1 MKKMQSWCL
10 KNVAICIGLIIT
22 TFQLSAAQ
30 SNQSILKTADSL
42 YVAGR
47 FTQSFQQ
54 YETLLEKRI
63 YTPAMLLKMAY
74 IQEGLGNIGKAL
86 YHLNLYYLA
95 SNDKE
100 VLFKMEE
107 LAEKYN
113 LDGYAASDKEHFL
126 SFYHDYYSYIS
137 LVLAAI
143 LIFALSAIFYTRVKL
158 RKRPIAGPIA
168 LMVIVIAFA
177 IHLNMGERVSSA
189 ILTAK
194 RAYIMTGP
202 SAAAPL
208 LTITGEGHR
217 VEVIGKRDVWMKIL
231 WNGQIGYVRD
241 QMLQPIE
248 L

>member
-1 MKKMQSWCL
+1 
-10 KNVAICIGLIIT
+10 
-22 TFQLSAAQ
+22 
-30 SNQSILKTADSL
+30 
-42 YVAGR
+42 
-47 FTQSFQQ
+47 
-54 YETLLEKRI
+54 
-63 YTPAMLLKMAY
+63 MAY

>member
-1 MKKMQSWCL
+1 MKKMQSWSL

-22 TFQLSAAQ
+22 TFQLSLAQ
-30 SNQSILKTADSL
+30 SDQSTLKTADSL
-42 YVAGR
+42 YLKGR

-54 YETLLEKRI
+54 YETLLRKHA

-74 IQEGLGNIGKAL
+74 IQEGLGNVGKAL
-86 YHLNLYYLA
+86 YYLNLYYLA

-100 VLFKMEE
+100 ALFKMEE
-107 LAEKYN
+107 LADKYN

-126 SFYHDYYSYIS
+126 SFYHDYYPYIS
-137 LVLAAI
+137 IALAAI
-143 LIFALSAIFYTRVKL
+143 LVFLLSTIFYTRMKL
-158 RKRPIAGPIA
+158 KKRPIAGPIA
-168 LMVIVIAFA
+168 LIVIIIAFA
-177 IHLNMGERVSSA
+177 THLNLGERVSSA

-194 RAYIMTGP
+194 TAYIMTGP
-202 SAAAPL
+202 SPAAPL

-217 VEVIGKRDVWMKIL
+217 VEIIGKRDVWMKIL
-231 WNGQIGYVRD
+231 WNGQVGYVRD